1 MKTFRILGMALVA
14 VMLGF
19 AMSACSDDDD
29 DYSKEV
35 EKEYSRLIVGK
46 WFDFTPTS
54 SMLHVYHADGT
65 FNQIGYSPS
74 KAWRA
79 RTGNYHIEGNKLIR
93 EFSDGDDNSS
103 NSYVI
108 EVTSEKFT
116 IKAIDETGDK
126 VHHRVKESFDITGIY
141 TFLNSAVG
149 VVPAVGKTEM
159 KLPEGITFG
168 GKNTISIEAMKGDRI
183 VEQMKAF
190 FADAMFTPNAKLRHT
205 VDGTVMYKD
214 YALDGNNLS
223 FELNKGHKLNATS
236 FPDEDGDR
244 LFIIIPKQEA
254 WVGGLANAIRMEN
267 PANVMTDEVVAALE
281 KEFMDT
287 FETFTVVL
295 SLSKTGEYNAAED
308 VDPYKDYPELIV
320 GKWFNFT
327 ADASVYTEY
336 KTDGTCH
343 VVGYD
348 KHASLGF
355 MESVGTYSLDGNKLT
370 TIYTL
375 TDGSQ
380 LELTRTI
387 EVTIDKFTDNKQIIS
402 GDSESSG
409 ISEKVNYRV
418 QESFDI
424 KGNYSYLNSVARVV
438 PAEGKTAL
446 QLPEGI
452 TFQGKNYIPVDAMH
466 GDRIVE
472 QMKKFFANATFAADG
487 KLNHTMDDEAK
498 VKNYTLNGNNL
509 VFNLYEG
516 SEVYKVNATT
526 FPDEDGDRLF
536 IIMPKQAAWM
546 GGFVELIEKENT
558 GLKMTEAQIKE
569 LETEFLTTFETFT
582 VILSLS
588 KK

>member
-1 MKTFRILGMALVA
+1 MMKTFRILGMALVA

-29 DYSKEV
+29 DYLKEL
-35 EKEYSRLIVGK
+35 EKEYARLIVGK
-46 WFDFTPTS
+46 WFNFTPEVS
-54 SMLHVYHADGT
+54 AFMDYKADGS
-65 FNQIGYSPS
+65 YSV
-74 KAWRA
+74 AA
-79 RTGNYHIEGNKLIR
+79 YHREKGWIISPAGQYRLEGNQLINVVVNP
-93 EFSDGDDNSS
+93 DGSTK
-103 NSYVI
+103 
-108 EVTSEKFT
+108 ELVTSVEIT
-116 IKAIDETGDK
+116 EDEFICRANSVLPEDQ
-126 VHHRVKESFDITGIY
+126 VHYRVKEQFDITGKY
-141 TFLNSAVG
+141 SYLNSAVR
-149 VVPAVGKTEM
+149 VVAATGKTEI

-168 GKNTISIEAMKGDRI
+168 GKNTISVEALHGDRI
-183 VEQMKAF
+183 VEQMKSF

-223 FELNKGHKLNATS
+223 FELNKGHELNATS

-254 WVGGLANAIRMEN
+254 WVGGLADVIRKEN
-267 PANVMTDEVVAALE
+267 PANVITDEVVAALE

-308 VDPYKDYPELIV
+308 VDPYKDYPQLIV
-320 GKWFNFT
+320 GQWFCFT
-327 ADASVYTEY
+327 PESSMFLNY
-336 KTDGTCH
+336 KADGTFNWT
-343 VVGYD
+343 GWD
-348 KHASLGF
+348 NEAGWLL
-355 MESVGTYSLDGNKLT
+355 ESGEYQVEGNKLVWSGT
-370 TIYTL
+370 MYPSLMNTDELML
-375 TDGSQ
+375 TEDRMILKSQ
-380 LELTRTI
+380 DYS
-387 EVTIDKFTDNKQIIS
+387 DKT
-402 GDSESSG
+402 
-409 ISEKVNYRV
+409 NYRV
-418 QESFDI
+418 KESFDI

-452 TFQGKNYIPVDAMH
+452 TFQGKNAIPVEMLH
-466 GDRIVE
+466 GERIIE
-472 QMKKFFANATFAADG
+472 AAKSFFADATFAADG
-487 KLNHTMDDEAK
+487 KLEHQMGGETK
-498 VKNYTLNGNNL
+498 HKNYTLDGNSL

-516 SEVYKVNATT
+516 SEVYKVNATA

-546 GGFVELIEKENT
+546 GGFVELIEKENA

-569 LETEFLTTFETFT
+569 LETEFLTTFDTFT